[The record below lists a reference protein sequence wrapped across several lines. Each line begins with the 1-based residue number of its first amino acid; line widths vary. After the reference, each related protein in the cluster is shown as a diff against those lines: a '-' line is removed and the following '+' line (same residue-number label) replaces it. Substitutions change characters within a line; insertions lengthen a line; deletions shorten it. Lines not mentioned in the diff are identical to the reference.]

1 MSEPFL
7 GEIRMVGF
15 NFAPRGWAFCQG
27 QTMSISQNTALF
39 SLLGTT
45 FGGDGVTTFKLPDY
59 QGRSPVGMGNGV
71 GLTPIVQ
78 GEVSGAENVTLT
90 SNQMPMHTH
99 AVAQLTT
106 SVAIPTNTTAGASKT
121 PSNTSVLSTTN
132 DTAAGAEVDIYSAGP
147 GTSTLQPFN
156 APVTGQINP
165 AGGSQPFPIR
175 NPFLGT
181 NFIIALEGIFP
192 SRN

>member
-15 NFAPRGWAFCQG
+15 NFAPQGWAFCQG
-27 QTMSISQNTALF
+27 QSMSISQNSALF
-39 SLLGTT
+39 ALLGTT

-59 QGRSPVGMGNGV
+59 QGRSPVGMGNGP
-71 GLTPIVQ
+71 GLTPISQ
-78 GEVSGAENVTLT
+78 GEVSGTESVTLLQT
-90 SNQMPMHTH
+90 QMPMHTH
-99 AVAQLTT
+99 ALSQLNA
-106 SVAIPTNTTAGASKT
+106 SIAIPTNTTAGASKT

-156 APVTGQINP
+156 ASVAGQISQ
-165 AGGSQPFPIR
+165 AGGSQPFAIR
-175 NPFLGT
+175 NPYLGT

-192 SRN
+192 SRS